1 MQNKTTQPCSAQP
14 TAWPRNDDRSLIDDV
29 TYDAR
34 TDETVVTLSD
44 TTVGHGLAVVELVS
58 EREDCCATEL
68 TPLYDAVDPENLDRI
83 FDERPG
89 GSEIVVSFEY
99 EGYDVTVTADTVA
112 VSPL

>member
-1 MQNKTTQPCSAQP
+1 MQNRMQSCTAQP
-14 TAWPRNDDRSLIDDV
+14 TTWQRNDDQSLIADV

-34 TDETVVTLSD
+34 TDETVATISE
-44 TTVGHGLAVVELVS
+44 TTVGHSLAVVELVS

-68 TPLYDAVDPENLDRI
+68 APLYDAVDPENLDRI
-83 FDERPG
+83 FDERPV

-99 EGYDVTVTADTVA
+99 EGYDVTVAADTVA